1 MGQDSMNLMQILYIN
16 HVLKMDPPNQRHIHL
31 VISYSKL
38 SIQATQQNHL
48 CSELSGMWN
57 VSIARKHHFPMW
69 RQTVKD
75 VRINYK
81 MGCQKYYL
89 C

>member
-48 CSELSGMWN
+48 CSELSGM
-57 VSIARKHHFPMW
+57 
-69 RQTVKD
+69 
-75 VRINYK
+75 
-81 MGCQKYYL
+81 
-89 C
+89 